1 MTWCRL
7 CFLTWHGRMSS
18 VSAWTTRGR
27 EAGADDRWQWCL
39 SDWGTKKW
47 FSKCY
52 NLALAM
58 TGIESNGQAL
68 CLYVK
73 GQICQISRSIAVL
86 QRNWKTFTVVLYCLL
101 CFQRRDQSWFLLR
114 MEMVAGFLIRNA
126 YLLPSARL
134 PAPPPLITS
143 LLSLSAP
150 SLCWLPSSQHNISL
164 PQLIPFLLQFGH
176 FKISVLLL
184 SRSSFTLQSLSRLA
198 LSLFSFC

>member
-1 MTWCRL
+1 MVQVVLFELPRPHVKCQ
-7 CFLTWHGRMSS
+7 CMDHQGP
-18 VSAWTTRGR
+18 RGR
-27 EAGADDRWQWCL
+27 CRRQVTMMSVRLRD
-39 SDWGTKKW
+39 KKW
-47 FSKCY
+47 ISKCY

-73 GQICQISRSIAVL
+73 GQICQISRSIAML